1 MDNYVQIMLESLRR
15 KEELLDRIIGK
26 NEEQAEL
33 IRDKQYEDINWDA
46 FDLIVTEKEILIDR
60 INTMDE
66 GFQNLYD
73 RLKEQLVADKDK
85 YAEAIKVMQE
95 IIVRLTDKGV
105 AIRTGEERN
114 RRTIDAALAGRK
126 KTIRKTR
133 NSLKVADSY
142 HQAMSMNYGENY
154 SAVNNKK

>member
-1 MDNYVQIMLESLRR
+1 MDNYVQIMLESLLR
-15 KEELLDRIIGK
+15 KEELLDRIISK

-33 IRDKQYEDINWDA
+33 IRDKKYEDINWDA
-46 FDLIVTEKEILIDR
+46 FDLVVTEKEILIDR

-66 GFQNLYD
+66 GFQKLYD

-85 YAEAIKVMQE
+85 YAEAIKMMQE

-142 HQAMSMNYGENY
+142 HQAMSMSYGENY
-154 SAVNNKK
+154 SSVNNKK